1 MAHSTEN
8 IIIITSYVDAPFDM
22 KQALTQMKDPYII
35 CTDGGFDLAKQAG
48 ITPHLLLGD
57 LDSIQSRI
65 PKELPLKT
73 FPPEKDYTDLELAIH
88 TAIDLGWHRGQA
100 GSYGCQSAAALLLCR
115 TVPLSFDA

>member
-73 FPPEKDYTDLELAIH
+73 FPPEKDYTEPLFRSQCKGHSEKHHDPPGKRL
-88 TAIDLGWHRGQA
+88 
-100 GSYGCQSAAALLLCR
+100 
-115 TVPLSFDA
+115 LSFTFFSF

>member
-22 KQALTQMKDPYII
+22 KQALTQMEDPYII

-57 LDSIQSRI
+57 LDSVQSRI

-73 FPPEKDYTDLELAIH
+73 FLRKKTIPIWNLRSIQPLRKK
-88 TAIDLGWHRGQA
+88 
-100 GSYGCQSAAALLLCR
+100 LLMWR
-115 TVPLSFDA
+115 SGVA

>member
-57 LDSIQSRI
+57 LDCCFSHERHH
-65 PKELPLKT
+65 LP
-73 FPPEKDYTDLELAIH
+73 E
-88 TAIDLGWHRGQA
+88 W
-100 GSYGCQSAAALLLCR
+100 
-115 TVPLSFDA
+115 